1 MRDTDLY
8 SRILGIQAPWTV
20 TDVELTR
27 SEGEVRV
34 HVAHDEAIPLVC
46 PECGQAVPG
55 YDSRRRQWRHL
66 DTCQLRTIL
75 VADVPR
81 VNCPE
86 HGVRQVDVP
95 WAEEGSGFTALFEAL
110 VIDWLQEASIQ
121 AVAKQLGLSWSAV
134 DGILQRAVSRG
145 LARREPIA
153 TGALAVDEKAYKK
166 RHNYLTV
173 VSDGTHVLHV
183 AEGRREASLAGFLQ
197 SLTSAQKHRIRWVS
211 MDMWPSYIRAVTDNL
226 PHGARKIA
234 FDRFH
239 VAKQFNEAVDLV
251 RRKEHKALA
260 KEGDDRLKGTKYHW
274 LRGGGPRKATEQDRF
289 DQLRQQELRTARAW
303 AIKETAA
310 DLWDYRDRDS
320 ARTAWYRLLSWMARS
335 RLQVMVKLGQTVR
348 NHLWGILNA
357 VMAGASNSL
366 AENLNNRIQRIK
378 ARANGFRNRQRMI
391 NAIYFHLGGLNLY
404 PAKAGYGT

>member
-8 SRILGIQAPWTV
+8 AQILNVQAPWTV
-20 TDVELTR
+20 EDVELDR
-27 SEGEVRV
+27 SGGEVRV
-34 HVAHDEAIPLVC
+34 HVAYDGGAPLVC
-46 PECGQAVPG
+46 PECQQAVPG
-55 YDSRRRQWRHL
+55 YDTRQRQWRHL
-66 DTCQLRTIL
+66 DTCQLRTLL

-86 HGVRQVDVP
+86 HGVRQIEVP
-95 WAEEGSGFTALFEAL
+95 WAEEGSRFTALFEAL

-121 AVAKQLGLSWSAV
+121 AVAQRLGLSWSAV
-134 DGILQRAVSRG
+134 DGIMQRAVKRG
-145 LARREPIA
+145 LARRDPVA
-153 TGALAVDEKAYKK
+153 SSVLAVDEKAYKK
-166 RHNYLTV
+166 RHHYLTV
-173 VSDGTHVLHV
+173 VSDGSRVLHV
-183 AEGRREASLAGFLQ
+183 AEGRREASLGDFLQ
-197 SLTSAQKHRIRWVS
+197 SLPPAQKHRIQWVS
-211 MDMWPSYIRAVTDNL
+211 MDMWQPYIQATIKHL

-260 KEGDDRLKGTKYHW
+260 KEGDHRLKGTKYHW
-274 LRGGGPRKATEQDRF
+274 LRGGGPRKEAEQAQF

-310 DLWDYRDRDS
+310 NLWDYRDRGS
-320 ARTAWYRLLSWMARS
+320 ARQAWKRLLGWMARS
-335 RLQVMVKLGQTVR
+335 RLTPMVKLGQTVR
-348 NHLWGILNA
+348 SHLSGILKA

-366 AENLNNRIQRIK
+366 AENLNNRIQKIK

-391 NAIYFHLGGLNLY
+391 NAIYFHLGGLDLY
-404 PAKAGYGT
+404 PEKATLTS